1 MKDEMTDEPMSDEQ
15 ELSPELHAAA
25 QDYHAPPALT
35 AELRERMWARIA
47 AERAADRSAEGA
59 AEAAV
64 VPIERK
70 RRAAPRWLPWS
81 AGIAALLAAG
91 IGIGRVWEQSRAG
104 EVGGGV
110 PDVIA
115 VHPDSAGRGAA
126 AGGLSPAYRLTVAQ
140 HLSQSETFLTLFRA
154 AVRREG
160 GPNERLAGS
169 AAEQLLAS
177 NRLLLDSPAGDDPR
191 VRRLLEDL
199 ELVLAQISQLPAA
212 GTRDEAD
219 RRLELDIIDEGLNQS
234 DVLLRLRTAVP
245 AGGRETFVQGES

>member
-1 MKDEMTDEPMSDEQ
+1 MNDEMKDGPMSDEQ
-15 ELSPELHAAA
+15 DLSPELRTAA
-25 QDYHAPPALT
+25 QGYNAPPALT
-35 AELRERMWARIA
+35 AEMRERMWARIA
-47 AERAADRSAEGA
+47 AERAADRPAERTA
-59 AEAAV
+59 DAAV

-70 RRAAPRWLPWS
+70 RRGGARWIPWS

-91 IGIGRVWEQSRAG
+91 IGIGRVWEQSRAV
-104 EVGGGV
+104 EGGV
-110 PDVIA
+110 PREITVRA
-115 VHPDSAGRGAA
+115 DSAGAGALPD
-126 AGGLSPAYRLTVAQ
+126 GLSPAYRLTVAQ

-154 AVRREG
+154 AVRRES
-160 GPNERLAGS
+160 GPNERLAGA

-199 ELVLAQISQLPAA
+199 ELVLAQISQLPANGGA
-212 GTRDEAD
+212 QGAAD

-234 DVLLRLRTAVP
+234 DVLLRLRSAVP